1 MEWNLTAVSLLIP
14 LLFLLIG
21 LAVFVVIDPYISR
34 KHRWVMGIML
44 GLSASLSARNI
55 WKDYLSADPL
65 RWGLCRKDPAQADAA
80 LLKFGRYLRVSGFVR
95 KPCDRL
101 RLAEEFAHLRYAAT

>member
-1 MEWNLTAVSLLIP
+1 MEGLSFRGPASV
-14 LLFLLIG
+14 G
-21 LAVFVVIDPYISR
+21 LANDMFN
-34 KHRWVMGIML
+34 
-44 GLSASLSARNI
+44 SLEAIR
-55 WKDYLSADPL
+55 
-65 RWGLCRKDPAQADAA
+65 RLCRKDPAQADAA

>member
-65 RWGLCRKDPAQADAA
+65 RWGLRTICSTRWRRSVGCAA
-80 LLKFGRYLRVSGFVR
+80 RTRR
-95 KPCDRL
+95 RRTPPC
-101 RLAEEFAHLRYAAT
+101 